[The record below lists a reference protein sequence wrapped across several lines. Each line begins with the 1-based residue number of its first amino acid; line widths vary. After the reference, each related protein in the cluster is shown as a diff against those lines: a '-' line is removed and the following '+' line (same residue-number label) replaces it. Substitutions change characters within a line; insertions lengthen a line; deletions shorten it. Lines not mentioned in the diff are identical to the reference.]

1 VTAADGGSLP
11 WRSVAVWCAGQAGV
25 TEGWLATH
33 LADEFAGSAMEPGP
47 LAGYA
52 GLLACSGGGTGP
64 SLVDA
69 AVRRWLVS
77 AGEFHAVD
85 EPEALRRRSF
95 VRNSTLLLAA
105 ANTGRRD
112 VVTEPALK
120 RLFAYQHANGGFFAM
135 DPGQGHGHVDAF
147 TTAWGGR
154 VALRL
159 GQYDRARLAAH
170 LLADLIVMQPDP
182 ENRFYF
188 TNDTQT
194 SAVVIRW
201 RGGLPQERFLDRLE
215 PTGEAHQ
222 LGMTLAFLAEMH
234 MAEPPAGW
242 DRALALG
249 LSFAQ
254 RCSPTIE
261 KQASLGCVAEGF
273 ALTALALGKRGAE
286 ARELTAQAVE
296 AIAQSALASGAF
308 PACDCGLGRDYP
320 RGFTG
325 LETTGWMALS
335 LRSLAGILIRLDE
348 GR

>member
-1 VTAADGGSLP
+1 MSAANGCFLP
-11 WRSVAVWCAGQAGV
+11 WRSLAVWCAGQSSL
-25 TEGWLATH
+25 TEGWLASR
-33 LADEFAGSAMEPGP
+33 LADEFAGSAMDPGP

-52 GLLACSGGGTGP
+52 GILACSGGSSGP
-64 SLVDA
+64 RLVDA

-77 AGEFHAVD
+77 AGEFHALD
-85 EPEALRRRSF
+85 EPEVLRRRSL

-105 ANTGRRD
+105 DAVGRRD

-120 RLFAYQHANGGFFAM
+120 RLLAYQHSNGGFFAM

-154 VALRL
+154 VALRF
-159 GQYDRARLAAH
+159 GMYERARLAAH

-188 TNDTQT
+188 TNDTQSST
-194 SAVVIRW
+194 VVIRW

-215 PTGEAHQ
+215 PAGEAHQ
-222 LGMTLAFLAEMH
+222 LGMTLAFLSEMH

-242 DRALALG
+242 DRALGLG
-249 LSFAQ
+249 LAFAQ
-254 RCSPTIE
+254 RCLPTIV
-261 KQASLGCVAEGF
+261 KLPSLGCVAEGL

-286 ARELTAQAVE
+286 AREMASQAVE
-296 AIAQSALASGAF
+296 AIAGSALPSGAF
-308 PACDCGLGRDYP
+308 PACDCGLGREYP
-320 RGFTG
+320 RGFTD
-325 LETTGWMALS
+325 LETTGWMALN
-335 LRSLAGILIRLDE
+335 LRSLGGILTRLDE